1 MTKAIITTEHLF
13 YTYRSGAI
21 QKVALVNVSME
32 IERGSCAAIIG
43 VTGSG
48 KSTLIQHFNGLLTS
62 TSGTVLVDGVNVGG
76 KEVDLRA
83 LRQRV
88 GMLFQFPESQ
98 LFAKTV
104 YADVAFGLQRMKIGR
119 HEQRARV
126 FAALELVGLPHQEY
140 ASRSPFALSG
150 GQQRRVALAGVL
162 AMSPSVLILDEPTVG
177 LDADARSEF
186 YTYLQRVQ
194 HTRGTTIILVTH
206 DMSEVA
212 TLADMLFVLH
222 NGNLVMQGTPRSLF
236 SQGEQ
241 LQKWGL
247 ATPPLSELLSLLR
260 KQGMNIAPETLTVD
274 EAFAALKN
282 IRRQVP
288 RTRER

>member
-1 MTKAIITTEHLF
+1 MTDAIIMTEHLF
-13 YTYRSGAI
+13 YTYRSGSIDKA
-21 QKVALVNVSME
+21 ALVDINMT
-32 IERGSCAAIIG
+32 IERGSCVAIIG

-48 KSTLIQHFNGLLTS
+48 KSTLIQHFNGLLTPM
-62 TSGTVLVDGVNVGG
+62 SGTVIVDGVNIGG
-76 KEVDLRA
+76 KGVDLRA

-104 YADVAFGLQRMKIGR
+104 FADVAFGLQRMKIGR
-119 HEQRARV
+119 HEKRARV
-126 FAALELVGLPHQEY
+126 SAALDLVGLPHQEF

-186 YTYLQRVQ
+186 YSYIQRVQ
-194 HTRGTTIILVTH
+194 HTRGVTVVLVTH
-206 DMSEVA
+206 DMHEVA

-222 NGNLVMQGTPRSLF
+222 NGNLVMQGTPRFLF
-236 SQGEQ
+236 SQSGQ

-247 ATPPLSELLSLLR
+247 VAPPLSELLALLR
-260 KQGMNIAPETLTVD
+260 KQGMDIPAETLTVD

-282 IRRQVP
+282 IR
-288 RTRER
+288 